1 MINEGVF
8 MSDIFYPSVDKVALS
23 LSGGLDSTTLLYM
36 LANRYGKENV
46 YAISFYYQQ
55 KQSIE
60 LDLAK
65 ASCES
70 LGVNHKVVD
79 ISFLGDIAR
88 KVSTNIGGSTIE
100 MPTIVDILGNP
111 QPVTYVPFR
120 NLLFS
125 SMLLSFAEANDCGA
139 IALGLNS
146 NDQYN
151 YWDTTPEFVQRLSD
165 IVELNRMNSIEIFT
179 PLVSMN
185 KTEEILVGLENG
197 CDYSKTI
204 TCYDPVDGK
213 SCGICP
219 SCAER
224 IRAFKNVGKQDPI
237 SYMIDIN
244 WD

>member
-1 MINEGVF
+1 MNNLDD
-8 MSDIFYPSVDKVALS
+8 DIKKIAIS

-36 LANRYGKENV
+36 LADKYGSENV

-65 ASCES
+65 ASCEK
-70 LGVNHKVVD
+70 LGVAHKTVD

-88 KVSTNIGGSTIE
+88 KVSTNISGSDIE

-111 QPVTYVPFR
+111 QPITYVPFR

-125 SMLLSFAEANDCGA
+125 SMLLSFAEANECDA

-151 YWDTTPEFVQRLSD
+151 YWDTTPEFVERLSG
-165 IVELNRMNSIEIFT
+165 IVELNRLHGIKVLT
-179 PLVSMN
+179 PLVSLN
-185 KTEEILVGLENG
+185 KTEELKIGLELG

-213 SCGICP
+213 SCGTCP

-224 IRAFKNVGKQDPI
+224 IRAFKNLGQKDPI
-237 SYMIDIN
+237 EYLIDIN
-244 WD
+244 W

>member
-1 MINEGVF
+1 MNSLDDNIKK
-8 MSDIFYPSVDKVALS
+8 IAIS

-36 LANRYGKENV
+36 LANKYGSENV

-65 ASCES
+65 KSCES
-70 LGVNHKVVD
+70 LGVLHKTVD

-88 KVSTNIGGSTIE
+88 KVSTNISGADIE

-125 SMLLSFAEANDCGA
+125 SMLLSFAEANECDA

-151 YWDTTPEFVQRLSD
+151 YWDTTPEFVERLSS
-165 IVELNRMNSIEIFT
+165 IVELNRLHGIQVVT
-179 PLVSMN
+179 PLVSLN
-185 KTEEILVGLENG
+185 KTEELKIGLELG
-197 CDYSKTI
+197 CDYSNTI

-213 SCGICP
+213 SCGVCP

-224 IRAFKNVGKQDPI
+224 IRAFKNLGQKDPI
-237 SYMIDIN
+237 DYLINID
-244 WD
+244 W

>member
-1 MINEGVF
+1 MNNLDN
-8 MSDIFYPSVDKVALS
+8 DIKKVAIS

-36 LANRYGKENV
+36 LANKYGHDNV

-60 LDLAK
+60 LELAK
-65 ASCES
+65 QSCER
-70 LGVNHKVVD
+70 LGVSHKTVD

-88 KVSTNIGGSTIE
+88 KVSTNISGAEID

-125 SMLLSFAEANDCGA
+125 SMLLSFAEANDCDA

-151 YWDTTPEFVQRLSD
+151 YWDTTPEFVERLSS
-165 IVELNRMNSIEIFT
+165 IVELNRMHGIKIVT
-179 PLVSMN
+179 PLVNLN
-185 KTEEILVGLENG
+185 KTEELTIGLELG

-213 SCGICP
+213 SCGVCP

-224 IRAFKNVGKQDPI
+224 IRAFKNIGQKDPI
-237 SYMIDIN
+237 EYLIDIN
-244 WD
+244 W

>member
-1 MINEGVF
+1 MNELDN
-8 MSDIFYPSVDKVALS
+8 DIKKVALS

-36 LANRYGKENV
+36 LANKYGSENV

-65 ASCES
+65 RSCEK
-70 LGVNHKVVD
+70 LGVLHKTVD

-88 KVSTNIGGSTIE
+88 KVSTNISGADIE

-125 SMLLSFAEANDCGA
+125 SMLLSFAEANECDA

-151 YWDTTPEFVQRLSD
+151 YWDTTPEFVDRLSS
-165 IVELNRMNSIEIFT
+165 IVELNRLHGIKVVT
-179 PLVSMN
+179 PLVSLN
-185 KTEEILVGLENG
+185 KTEELKIGLELG
-197 CDYSKTI
+197 CDYSDTI
-204 TCYDPVDGK
+204 TCYDPIDGK
-213 SCGICP
+213 SCGVCP

-224 IRAFKNVGKQDPI
+224 IRAFKNLGQKDPI
-237 SYMIDIN
+237 DYQIEIN
-244 WD
+244 W

>member
-1 MINEGVF
+1 MYELDN
-8 MSDIFYPSVDKVALS
+8 DIKKIAIS

-36 LANRYGKENV
+36 LANKYGSENV

-65 ASCES
+65 LSCEK
-70 LGVNHKVVD
+70 LGVLHKTVD

-88 KVSTNIGGSTIE
+88 KVSTNISGAEIA

-125 SMLLSFAEANDCGA
+125 SMLLSFAEANECDG

-151 YWDTTPEFVQRLSD
+151 YWDTTPEFVDRLSS
-165 IVELNRMNSIEIFT
+165 IVELNRLHGIKVVT
-179 PLVSMN
+179 PLVSLN
-185 KTEEILVGLENG
+185 KTEELKIGLELG
-197 CDYSKTI
+197 CDYSNTI

-213 SCGICP
+213 SCGTCP

-224 IRAFKNVGKQDPI
+224 IRAFKNLGQKDPI
-237 SYMIDIN
+237 EYLIDIN
-244 WD
+244 W

>member
-1 MINEGVF
+1 MNGLDD
-8 MSDIFYPSVDKVALS
+8 DIKKVAIS

-36 LANRYGKENV
+36 LANKYGNDNV

-65 ASCES
+65 KSCEK
-70 LGVNHKVVD
+70 LGVSHKTVD

-88 KVSTNIGGSTIE
+88 KVSTNISGADIE

-125 SMLLSFAEANDCGA
+125 SMLLSFAEANECDA

-151 YWDTTPEFVQRLSD
+151 YWDTTPEFVERLSS
-165 IVELNRMNSIEIFT
+165 IVELNRMHGIKIVT
-179 PLVSMN
+179 PLVSLN
-185 KTEEILVGLENG
+185 KTEELKLGLELG
-197 CDYSKTI
+197 CDYSNTI

-213 SCGICP
+213 SCGTCP

-224 IRAFKNVGKQDPI
+224 IRAFKNIGQKDPI
-237 SYMIDIN
+237 EYLIDIN
-244 WD
+244 W

>member
-1 MINEGVF
+1 
-8 MSDIFYPSVDKVALS
+8 MSIENYPNVAKVALS
-23 LSGGLDSTTLLYM
+23 LSGGLDSTTLLYV
-36 LANRYGKENV
+36 LANKYGSENV

-60 LDLAK
+60 LELAK
-65 ASCES
+65 KSCEA
-70 LGVNHKVVD
+70 LGVHHKVVD

-88 KVSTNIGGSTIE
+88 KVSTNIGGSDIE

-165 IVELNRMNSIEIFT
+165 VVELNRLNHIQIFT
-179 PLVSMN
+179 PLVEMN
-185 KTEEILVGLENG
+185 KTEELELGLSVG
-197 CDYSKTI
+197 CDYSNTI
-204 TCYDPVDGK
+204 TCYDPDEYGK
-213 SCGICP
+213 SCGQCP

-224 IRAFKNVGKQDPI
+224 IRAFKNIGMQDPI
-237 SYMIDIN
+237 QYMVNIN